1 MRQNIIILVTGITL
15 IFLSL
20 FLFTRPA
27 IFESWNFSDT
37 GQIGDT
43 IGGITAPII
52 NLIGAFLVYNSFK
65 AQIAAN
71 KIQVAALEEE
81 KLKNQISRVFENH
94 LSLFDEIKNRLK
106 DLEFI
111 VEIKPI
117 MNPDGSATNPSY
129 IIFKGINALNEYVL
143 RIESDKENPRY
154 FMNQTYSTY
163 GQFLNFHF
171 MLSALLDL
179 LERIDINVKDEHDK
193 EYLENIAKRFYS
205 IFLKDF
211 SERIIKVY
219 SESGIE
225 ELIITK
231 EKIDLK
237 CGV

>member
-1 MRQNIIILVTGITL
+1 MRQNIFILITGIIL

-20 FLFTRPA
+20 YLFTRPA
-27 IFESWNFSDT
+27 IFESWDFSDT

-43 IGGITAPII
+43 IGGISAPII
-52 NLIGAFLVYNSFK
+52 NLIGAFLVYFSFK
-65 AQIAAN
+65 AQITAN
-71 KIQVAALEEE
+71 KIHVSALEEE
-81 KLKNQISRVFENH
+81 KLKNQISRVFQNH
-94 LSLFDEIKNRLK
+94 LALFDEIKNRLN

-117 MNPDGSATNPSY
+117 MNPDGTTTNPSY
-129 IIFKGINALNEYVL
+129 VTFKGINALNEYVL
-143 RIESDKENPRY
+143 RIEIDKENPGY
-154 FMNQTYSTY
+154 FMNQTYNTY
-163 GQFLNFHF
+163 GQFLNLHF

-179 LERIDINVKDEHDK
+179 LERIEINVKDKHDK

-219 SESGIE
+219 SERGIE
-225 ELIITK
+225 DLIITK

-237 CGV
+237 FST